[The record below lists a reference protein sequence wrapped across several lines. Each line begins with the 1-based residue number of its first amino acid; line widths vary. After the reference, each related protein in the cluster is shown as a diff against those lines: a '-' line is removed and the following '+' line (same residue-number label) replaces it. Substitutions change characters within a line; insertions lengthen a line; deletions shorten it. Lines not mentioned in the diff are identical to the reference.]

1 MKKLILP
8 FDSLAPARLALRANL
23 RLLYLALT
31 LTLGCVLGGQIQ
43 AATVEAEGRA
53 PGDMKTAREQ
63 ALADALREAVR
74 IGTGVDVLSSTGVSD
89 FTLDYDRVLS
99 SAFGHVKSYKV
110 ISSGLGKDQIYTVK
124 VKAEV
129 EKGAPDAKNTLAL
142 RQIVLLKGSPR
153 VSINV
158 QEQIDGAPAPT
169 KYAQGIME
177 QTARELQFSLVDV
190 GTASGQESRM
200 AARDAILGNDKNA
213 KLRSAGISQKSD
225 FLIEGNIVARYVGKQ
240 SFFGSLP
247 QHVFSV
253 GGELRAIRPETGEVV
268 AVAALPG
275 TENVESDL
283 DSKEM
288 AARDVIQ
295 KVLSSAGGQK
305 GGTPPLFNKIL
316 ARWVTETDLGAM
328 KRLEFSGISS
338 DDFQKLQTDF
348 ADTEKISAVW
358 PREFDSQGLSVLD
371 VETRL
376 DNMGLGQEITK
387 ATGGRM
393 KLDRSTENLLAFNA
407 DGSKSV
413 PDSATGAAQGDAKP
427 EEKKWYQFWD

>member
-1 MKKLILP
+1 MKTKKNISKLIL
-8 FDSLAPARLALRANL
+8 NL
-23 RLLYLALT
+23 
-31 LTLGCVLGGQIQ
+31 CVLCALGGQIQ

-74 IGTGVDVLSSTGVSD
+74 VGTGVDVLSTTGVSD
-89 FTLDYDRVLS
+89 FTLDYDRILS

-110 ISSGLGKDQIYTVK
+110 ISSKLGADQIYTVK

-177 QTARELQFSLVDV
+177 QTARELQFNLVDV
-190 GTASGQESRM
+190 GTASGQESKM

-240 SFFGSLP
+240 SFYGSLP

-295 KVLSSAGGQK
+295 KVLSTAGK
-305 GGTPPLFNKIL
+305 NDGTPPLFNKIL

-338 DDFQKLQTDF
+338 DDFQKIQTDF

-358 PREFDSQGLSVLD
+358 PREFDSQGLSVID

-387 ATGGRM
+387 ATGGRV

-407 DGSKSV
+407 SGSKSV
-413 PDSATGAAQGDAKP
+413 PDSATGAAQGDAKS

>member
-1 MKKLILP
+1 MKKLILTSS
-8 FDSLAPARLALRANL
+8 FLLLTSYLAP
-23 RLLYLALT
+23 
-31 LTLGCVLGGQIQ
+31 

-74 IGTGVDVLSSTGVSD
+74 VGTGVDVLSTTGVSD
-89 FTLDYDRVLS
+89 FTLDYDRILS

-110 ISSGLGKDQIYTVK
+110 ISSKLGADQIYTVK

-190 GTASGQESRM
+190 GTASGQESKM

-268 AVAALPG
+268 AVTALPG
-275 TENVESDL
+275 TENVESEL

-295 KVLSSAGGQK
+295 KVLSTAGKNQ
-305 GGTPPLFNKIL
+305 GTPPLFNKIL

-338 DDFQKLQTDF
+338 DDFQKIQTDF

-358 PREFDSQGLSVLD
+358 PREFDSQGLSVID

-387 ATGGRM
+387 ATGGRV

-407 DGSKSV
+407 NGSKSV
-413 PDSATGAAQGDAKP
+413 PDSATGAAQGDAKS

>member
-1 MKKLILP
+1 MKTKKNISKLIL
-8 FDSLAPARLALRANL
+8 NL
-23 RLLYLALT
+23 CV
-31 LTLGCVLGGQIQ
+31 LGVLGGQIQ
-43 AATVEAEGRA
+43 AASVEAEGRA

-74 IGTGVDVLSSTGVSD
+74 VGTGVDVLSTTGVSD
-89 FTLDYDRVLS
+89 FTLDYDRILS

-110 ISSGLGKDQIYTVK
+110 ISSKLGADQIYTVK

-153 VSINV
+153 VSISV

-190 GTASGQESRM
+190 GTASGQESKM

-240 SFFGSLP
+240 SFYGSLP

-268 AVAALPG
+268 AVTALPG
-275 TENVESDL
+275 TENVESEL

-295 KVLSSAGGQK
+295 KVLSTAGK
-305 GGTPPLFNKIL
+305 NDGTPPLFNKIL

-338 DDFQKLQTDF
+338 DDFQKIQTDF

-358 PREFDSQGLSVLD
+358 PREFDSQGLSVID

-387 ATGGRM
+387 ATGGRV

-413 PDSATGAAQGDAKP
+413 PDSATGAAQGDAKS

>member
-1 MKKLILP
+1 MKQIAITTLCALAMGA
-8 FDSLAPARLALRANL
+8 SL
-23 RLLYLALT
+23 
-31 LTLGCVLGGQIQ
+31 Q

-74 IGTGVDVLSSTGVSD
+74 VGTGVDVLSTTGVSD
-89 FTLDYDRVLS
+89 FTLDYDRILS

-110 ISSGLGKDQIYTVK
+110 ISSKLGADQIYTVK

-190 GTASGQESRM
+190 GTASGQESKM

-240 SFFGSLP
+240 SFYGSLP

-295 KVLSSAGGQK
+295 KVLSTAGKNQ
-305 GGTPPLFNKIL
+305 GTPPLFNKIL

-338 DDFQKLQTDF
+338 DDFQKIQTDF

-358 PREFDSQGLSVLD
+358 PREFDSQGLSVID

-376 DNMGLGQEITK
+376 DNIGLGQEITK
-387 ATGGRM
+387 ATGGRV

-407 DGSKSV
+407 SGSKSV
-413 PDSATGAAQGDAKP
+413 PDSATGAAQGDAKAADSAP
-427 EEKKWYQFWD
+427 WWKVW

>member
-1 MKKLILP
+1 MKKLI
-8 FDSLAPARLALRANL
+8 FH
-23 RLLYLALT
+23 LYI
-31 LTLGCVLGGQIQ
+31 LGVLGIPIQ

-53 PGDMKTAREQ
+53 PGDMITAREQ

-74 IGTGVDVLSSTGVSD
+74 VGTGVDVLSSTGVSD

-99 SAFGHVKSYKV
+99 SAFGHVNSYKV

-129 EKGAPDAKNTLAL
+129 EKGAPDAKSTLAL

-153 VSINV
+153 VSIDV
-158 QEQIDGAPAPT
+158 QEQIDGAPAPS

-177 QTARELQFSLVDV
+177 QNARELQFNLVDV
-190 GTASGQESRM
+190 GTASSQKSKM
-200 AARDAILGNDKNA
+200 AARDALLGNDKNA
-213 KLRSAGISQKSD
+213 NLRSAGISQKSD
-225 FLIEGNIVARYVGKQ
+225 FLIEGNIVVRYVGKQ
-240 SFFGSLP
+240 SFYGSLP

-295 KVLSSAGGQK
+295 KVLSSPVGKK
-305 GGTPPLFNKIL
+305 GSTPPIFNKIL
-316 ARWVTETDLGAM
+316 TSWVTETDLGAM
-328 KRLEFSGISS
+328 KRLEFTGISS
-338 DDFQKLQTDF
+338 DDFQKIQTDF

-358 PREFDSQGLSVLD
+358 PREFDSQGISVLD

-376 DNMGLGQEITK
+376 DNIGLGQEITK

-393 KLDRSTENLLAFNA
+393 KLDRSTQNLLAFNA
-407 DGSKSV
+407 SAGSTHS
-413 PDSATGAAQGDAKP
+413 PSAQGDATAFEKP
-427 EEKKWYQFWD
+427 WWKVW

>member
-1 MKKLILP
+1 
-8 FDSLAPARLALRANL
+8 
-23 RLLYLALT
+23 
-31 LTLGCVLGGQIQ
+31 
-43 AATVEAEGRA
+43 
-53 PGDMKTAREQ
+53 
-63 ALADALREAVR
+63 
-74 IGTGVDVLSSTGVSD
+74 
-89 FTLDYDRVLS
+89 
-99 SAFGHVKSYKV
+99 
-110 ISSGLGKDQIYTVK
+110 
-124 VKAEV
+124 
-129 EKGAPDAKNTLAL
+129 
-142 RQIVLLKGSPR
+142 
-153 VSINV
+153 
-158 QEQIDGAPAPT
+158 
-169 KYAQGIME
+169 
-177 QTARELQFSLVDV
+177 VDV
-190 GTASGQESRM
+190 GTASGQESKM

-295 KVLSSAGGQK
+295 KVLSTAGK
-305 GGTPPLFNKIL
+305 NDGTPPLFNKIL

-328 KRLEFSGISS
+328 KRLEFTGISS
-338 DDFQKLQTDF
+338 EDFQKIQTDF

-358 PREFDSQGLSVLD
+358 PREFDSQGISVLD

-376 DNMGLGQEITK
+376 DNMGLGQEVAK
-387 ATGGRM
+387 ATGSRV
-393 KLDRSTENLLAFNA
+393 KLDRSTENLLAFKA
-407 DGSKSV
+407 SGAG
-413 PDSATGAAQGDAKP
+413 ATAPAAQGDAKSDDKP
-427 EEKKWYQFWD
+427 WWKVW

>member
-1 MKKLILP
+1 MKKTLLH
-8 FDSLAPARLALRANL
+8 LCALGAIV
-23 RLLYLALT
+23 T
-31 LTLGCVLGGQIQ
+31 QIQ
-43 AATVEAEGRA
+43 AASVEAEGRA

-89 FTLDYDRVLS
+89 FTLDYDRILS

-153 VSINV
+153 VSIKV
-158 QEQIDGAPAPT
+158 EEQIDGAPAPT

-177 QTARELQFSLVDV
+177 QTARELQFNLVDV
-190 GTASGQESRM
+190 GTASSQENKM

-213 KLRSAGISQKSD
+213 KLRNAGISQKSD

-328 KRLEFSGISS
+328 KRLEFTGISS
-338 DDFQKLQTDF
+338 DDFQKIQTDF
-348 ADTEKISAVW
+348 TDTEKISAVW
-358 PREFDSQGLSVLD
+358 PREFDSQGLSVID

-376 DNMGLGQEITK
+376 DNMGLGQEVTK
-387 ATGGRM
+387 ATSGRV

-413 PDSATGAAQGDAKP
+413 PDSATGAAQGDAKS

>member
-1 MKKLILP
+1 MKIKSIGKLFLNIC
-8 FDSLAPARLALRANL
+8 AV
-23 RLLYLALT
+23 
-31 LTLGCVLGGQIQ
+31 GVLGSQLQ
-43 AATVEAEGRA
+43 AASVEAEGRA
-53 PGDMKTAREQ
+53 AGDAKTAREQ

-74 IGTGVDVLSSTGVSD
+74 VGTGVDVLSSTGVTD
-89 FTLDYDRVLS
+89 FTLDYDRILS
-99 SAFGHVKSYKV
+99 SAFGHVKSYKI
-110 ISSGLGKDQIYTVK
+110 ISSGLGKDQIYKVK

-153 VSINV
+153 VSIKV
-158 QEQIDGAPAPT
+158 DEQIDGAPAPT

-190 GTASGQESRM
+190 GTASTQESKM

-225 FLIEGNIVARYVGKQ
+225 FLIEGSIVARYVGKQ
-240 SFFGSLP
+240 SFYGSLP

-275 TENVESDL
+275 TENVESEL

-295 KVLSSAGGQK
+295 KVLSNAGKK

-328 KRLEFSGISS
+328 KRMEFTGISAE
-338 DDFQKLQTDF
+338 DFQKIQTDF
-348 ADTEKISAVW
+348 ADTDKISAVW
-358 PREFDSQGLSVLD
+358 PREFDSQGISVLD

-376 DNMGLGQEITK
+376 DNIALGQEVAK
-387 ATGGRM
+387 ATSGRT
-393 KLDRSTENLLAFNA
+393 KLDRSTENLIAFNA
-407 DGSKSV
+407 NGAGAAG
-413 PDSATGAAQGDAKP
+413 ATAAQGDAKGAD
-427 EEKKWYQFWD
+427 KAWWKVW

>member
-1 MKKLILP
+1 MKTKKNISKLIL
-8 FDSLAPARLALRANL
+8 NL
-23 RLLYLALT
+23 
-31 LTLGCVLGGQIQ
+31 CVLGVLCGQIQ

-74 IGTGVDVLSSTGVSD
+74 VGTGVDVLSTTGVSD
-89 FTLDYDRVLS
+89 FTLDYDRILS

-110 ISSGLGKDQIYTVK
+110 ISSKLGADQIYTVK

-190 GTASGQESRM
+190 GTASGQESKM

-295 KVLSSAGGQK
+295 KVLSTAGKNQ
-305 GGTPPLFNKIL
+305 GTPPLFNKIL

-338 DDFQKLQTDF
+338 DDFQKIQTEF

-358 PREFDSQGLSVLD
+358 PREFDSQGLSVID

-387 ATGGRM
+387 ATGGRV

-407 DGSKSV
+407 NGSKSV

-427 EEKKWYQFWD
+427 AESAPWWKVW

>member
-1 MKKLILP
+1 MKKLIL
-8 FDSLAPARLALRANL
+8 NL
-23 RLLYLALT
+23 
-31 LTLGCVLGGQIQ
+31 CVLCVLCGQIQ
-43 AATVEAEGRA
+43 AATFEAEGRA

-74 IGTGVDVLSSTGVSD
+74 VGTGVDVLSSTGVSD

-129 EKGAPDAKNTLAL
+129 EKGAPGAKNTLAL
-142 RQIVLLKGSPR
+142 RQIALLKGSPR
-153 VSINV
+153 VSIAV

-190 GTASGQESRM
+190 GTASGQESKM

-240 SFFGSLP
+240 SFYGSLP

-295 KVLSSAGGQK
+295 KVLSTAK
-305 GGTPPLFNKIL
+305 NDATPPLFNKIL

-328 KRLEFSGISS
+328 KRLEFTGISS
-338 DDFQKLQTDF
+338 EDFQKIQTDF

-358 PREFDSQGLSVLD
+358 PREFDSQGISVLD

-376 DNMGLGQEITK
+376 DNIGLGQEVTK
-387 ATGGRM
+387 ATSNRV
-393 KLDRSTENLLAFNA
+393 KLDRSTENLIAFNSSGA
-407 DGSKSV
+407 GSAA
-413 PDSATGAAQGDAKP
+413 PTAQGDAKSNDKP
-427 EEKKWYQFWD
+427 WWKVW

>member
-1 MKKLILP
+1 MKKLIL
-8 FDSLAPARLALRANL
+8 NL
-23 RLLYLALT
+23 
-31 LTLGCVLGGQIQ
+31 CVLGVLAGQIQ
-43 AATVEAEGRA
+43 AASVEAEGRA
-53 PGDMKTAREQ
+53 AGDAKTAREQ

-74 IGTGVDVLSSTGVSD
+74 VGTGVDVLSSTGVTD
-89 FTLDYDRVLS
+89 FTLDYDRILS
-99 SAFGHVKSYKV
+99 SAFGHIKSYKI
-110 ISSGLGKDQIYTVK
+110 ISSGLGKDQIYKVK

-153 VSINV
+153 VSIKV
-158 QEQIDGAPAPT
+158 DEQIDGAPAPT

-190 GTASGQESRM
+190 GTASTQESKM

-225 FLIEGNIVARYVGKQ
+225 FLIEGSIVARYVGKQ
-240 SFFGSLP
+240 SFYGSLP

-275 TENVESDL
+275 TENVESEL

-295 KVLSSAGGQK
+295 KVLSNAGKK

-328 KRLEFSGISS
+328 KRMEFTGISAE
-338 DDFQKLQTDF
+338 DFQKIQTDF
-348 ADTEKISAVW
+348 ADTDKISAVW
-358 PREFDSQGLSVLD
+358 PREFDSQGISVLD

-376 DNMGLGQEITK
+376 DNIALGQEVAK
-387 ATGGRM
+387 ATSGRT
-393 KLDRSTENLLAFNA
+393 KLDRSTENLIAFNA
-407 DGSKSV
+407 NG
-413 PDSATGAAQGDAKP
+413 AGAAGAAAAQGDAKGG
-427 EEKKWYQFWD
+427 EKKSSWWPF

>member
-1 MKKLILP
+1 MKKLIL
-8 FDSLAPARLALRANL
+8 NL
-23 RLLYLALT
+23 CVL
-31 LTLGCVLGGQIQ
+31 CVLGGQIQ

-74 IGTGVDVLSSTGVSD
+74 VGTGVDVLSTTGVSD
-89 FTLDYDRVLS
+89 FTLDYDRILS

-110 ISSGLGKDQIYTVK
+110 ISSKLGADQIYTVK

-190 GTASGQESRM
+190 GTASGQESKM

-268 AVAALPG
+268 AVTALPG

-295 KVLSSAGGQK
+295 KVLSTAGKNQ
-305 GGTPPLFNKIL
+305 GTPPLFNKIL

-338 DDFQKLQTDF
+338 DDFQKIQTDF

-358 PREFDSQGLSVLD
+358 PREFDSQGISVID

-387 ATGGRM
+387 ATGGRV

-407 DGSKSV
+407 NGSKSV
-413 PDSATGAAQGDAKP
+413 PDSATGAAQGDAKADDSAP
-427 EEKKWYQFWD
+427 WWKVW

>member
-1 MKKLILP
+1 MKKLIL
-8 FDSLAPARLALRANL
+8 NL
-23 RLLYLALT
+23 
-31 LTLGCVLGGQIQ
+31 CVLAVLCGQIQ

-74 IGTGVDVLSSTGVSD
+74 VGTGVDVLSTTGVSD
-89 FTLDYDRVLS
+89 FTLDYDRILS

-153 VSINV
+153 VSIAV

-177 QTARELQFSLVDV
+177 QTARELQFNLVDV
-190 GTASGQESRM
+190 GTASGQESKM

-213 KLRSAGISQKSD
+213 KLRSAGISQRSD

-240 SFFGSLP
+240 SFYGSLP

-295 KVLSSAGGQK
+295 KVLSTAK
-305 GGTPPLFNKIL
+305 NDATPPLFNKIL
-316 ARWVTETDLGAM
+316 ARWVTETDLGAV
-328 KRLEFSGISS
+328 KRLEFTGISS
-338 DDFQKLQTDF
+338 EDFQKIQTDF

-358 PREFDSQGLSVLD
+358 PREFDSKGISILD

-376 DNMGLGQEITK
+376 DNIGLGQEVTK
-387 ATGGRM
+387 ATSGRA
-393 KLDRSTENLLAFNA
+393 KLDRSTENLIAFN
-407 DGSKSV
+407 SS
-413 PDSATGAAQGDAKP
+413 GAGTAAPTAQGDAKSDDKP
-427 EEKKWYQFWD
+427 WWKVW

>member
-1 MKKLILP
+1 MKKLILN
-8 FDSLAPARLALRANL
+8 LGVLCAL
-23 RLLYLALT
+23 
-31 LTLGCVLGGQIQ
+31 GVQIQ
-43 AATVEAEGRA
+43 AASVEAEGRA

-74 IGTGVDVLSSTGVSD
+74 VGTGVDVLSTTGVSD
-89 FTLDYDRVLS
+89 FTLDYDRILS

-110 ISSGLGKDQIYTVK
+110 ISSKLGADQIYTVK

-190 GTASGQESRM
+190 GTASGQESKM

-240 SFFGSLP
+240 SFYGSLP

-268 AVAALPG
+268 AVTALPG
-275 TENVESDL
+275 TENVESEL

-295 KVLSSAGGQK
+295 KVLSTAGKNQ
-305 GGTPPLFNKIL
+305 GTPPLFNKIL

-338 DDFQKLQTDF
+338 DDFQKIQTDF

-358 PREFDSQGLSVLD
+358 PREFDSQGLSVID

-387 ATGGRM
+387 ATAGRM

-407 DGSKSV
+407 SGSKSV
-413 PDSATGAAQGDAKP
+413 PDSAQGDAKP
-427 EEKKWYQFWD
+427 AESAPWWKVW